1 MSKVLPQD
9 LIPGHSLI
17 FRSQCKKKSGI
28 FLTFYDLFTESL
40 CVAICSCSQYL
51 KSTFWQFSFL
61 YSTFFRHF
69 FSSKNPKILN
79 SHAWFVFQNE
89 EEKMKYKNLPGWHV
103 FGFVGWAS
111 DNNLFYKGSYWF
123 KPACFFLNYVFS
135 RLFPSACYY
144 FIMLL

>member
-17 FRSQCKKKSGI
+17 FRSKCKKNLGF
-28 FLTFYDLFTESL
+28 FLTVCRKSL
-40 CVAICSCSQYL
+40 CSHL
-51 KSTFWQFSFL
+51 FL
-61 YSTFFRHF
+61 FPIFKKRILTIFIFALNFFPPF
-69 FSSKNPKILN
+69 FSSKKQKILN

-123 KPACFFLNYVFS
+123 KLACFFLNYVFS
-135 RLFPSACYY
+135 LLFPSACYY